1 MMKKKWLTFG
11 LSALVLLTACGDNS
25 SEETAAEE
33 RESEE
38 TSSFQ
43 VSETGSETGSI
54 GDGKEV
60 FDENYGEP
68 TQEGD
73 TLTSYQD
80 DYILVSFLE
89 GIANS
94 VTAQFEMTDE
104 PRRTESE
111 VLEELS
117 GMIPEDAVKVD
128 AYEEPDYFRKVLV
141 YQSDLVADSFEKLE
155 DYDPFREEEAGTFIL
170 ILEGEPEDDS
180 YFGALIAPGHH
191 P

>member
-1 MMKKKWLTFG
+1 MEKKWLTFG
-11 LSALVLLTACGDNS
+11 LSALVLLTACGDSS

-43 VSETGSETGSI
+43 VSETGSI

-89 GIANS
+89 GLANS

-180 YFGALIAPGHH
+180 YFDALIAPGHH